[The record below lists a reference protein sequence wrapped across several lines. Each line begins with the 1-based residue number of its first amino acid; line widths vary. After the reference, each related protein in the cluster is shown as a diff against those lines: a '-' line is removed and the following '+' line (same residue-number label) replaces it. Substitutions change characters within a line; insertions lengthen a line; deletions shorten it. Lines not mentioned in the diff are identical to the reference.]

1 MRKAIMKLYLL
12 LSLLFVLSVS
22 AYAQTSPSSDAA
34 PNAAID
40 ARVKSAVAEFKGKV
54 SLYAKNLETGASYSL
69 NGDEQVRTASTIKLA
84 IMVEAFARVAE
95 GKAKWTDELLLTE
108 EKKVTGSGIL
118 FEFGGGLK
126 LTLRDAVHLMIVVSD
141 NTATNLILDHL
152 TADAVNARM
161 DTLGLKKTRALRKIG
176 GGGVSKAG
184 EDPENRRFGLGVT
197 TPREIATL
205 IERIERGEIVNAEAS
220 KEMIAILKRQQDHNG
235 IGRNLKGIKL
245 ASKAGA
251 LDALRSDVAI
261 LYTPGGRIAM
271 AITCDGMPEPFW
283 SPDNPGLL
291 MLSRLSEILVDALKS
306 K

>member
-1 MRKAIMKLYLL
+1 MKAYLL
-12 LSLLFVLSVS
+12 FSLLFIISFS
-22 AYAQTSPSSDAA
+22 AAAQTTPSPDARL
-34 PNAAID
+34 D
-40 ARVKSAVAEFKGKV
+40 ARVKAAVADFKGKV

-152 TADAVNARM
+152 SADAVNARM
-161 DTLGLKKTRALRKIG
+161 DTLGLKKTRALRKVG

-235 IGRNLKGIKL
+235 IGRNMKGIKM

-291 MLSRLSEILVDALKS
+291 MLSRLSELLAEELGK
-306 K
+306 KKF